1 METNTQATQQSWLI
15 MECGRKLYAH
25 VIGLET
31 FTVQKKVNKPSQEQ
45 PKE

>member
-1 METNTQATQQSWLI
+1 METNKQTVQQGWLI

-31 FTVQKKVNKPSQEQ
+31 FTVQKVVKPSHAQ
-45 PKE
+45 PKQ